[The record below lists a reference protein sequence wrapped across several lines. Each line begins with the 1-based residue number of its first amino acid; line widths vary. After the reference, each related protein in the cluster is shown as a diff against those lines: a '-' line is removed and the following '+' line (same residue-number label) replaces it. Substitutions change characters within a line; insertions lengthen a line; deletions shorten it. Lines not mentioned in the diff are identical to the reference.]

1 MTEFILD
8 ASAILA
14 VSQNEPGKEKVAKII
29 ERSAVGR
36 INHTETLTSL
46 INKGTTLSDAIA
58 AFESLELRVI
68 EFDIFQSEKTA
79 ELRPITKH
87 LGLSLG
93 DRACLALAIQEN
105 AVAVTSDRNWTK
117 LDICQIESIR

>member
-14 VSQNEPGKEKVAKII
+14 VLQNEPGKEKVAKII

-46 INKGTTLSDAIA
+46 IK
-58 AFESLELRVI
+58 
-68 EFDIFQSEKTA
+68 K
-79 ELRPITKH
+79 
-87 LGLSLG
+87 
-93 DRACLALAIQEN
+93 
-105 AVAVTSDRNWTK
+105 
-117 LDICQIESIR
+117 